1 MPVIPR
7 VFESD
12 IHKDA
17 SMAFKQKVV
26 LKFERGEQSQ
36 WTSNAPMLYH
46 LEALISLWMYSFLYE
61 DEPSIHYFEAGLSI
75 SAWLDMTLKDRVSE
89 DYFSIIGSEEA
100 KDKLICLGVAPQN
113 IVELG
118 GENDQL
124 NIKQLPRDYIPIFT
138 DYSLHDKDKASEI
151 KKSKPA
157 TPKKWN
163 TADFAPRDH
172 LFGRCYRQPHKGS
185 NIYTYKY
192 SSSPGI
198 YPSLHTRSC

>member
-1 MPVIPR
+1 
-7 VFESD
+7 
-12 IHKDA
+12 
-17 SMAFKQKVV
+17 
-26 LKFERGEQSQ
+26 
-36 WTSNAPMLYH
+36 MLYH
-46 LEALISLWMYSFLYE
+46 LEVLISLWMYSFLYE
-61 DEPSIHYFEAGLSI
+61 DEPLILYFDTGLNLSTLLDNI
-75 SAWLDMTLKDRVSE
+75 IKNWLSDN
-89 DYFSIIGSEEA
+89 YFSIIGSKA
-100 KDKLICLGVAPQN
+100 DKDHLVCLGVASQN
-113 IVELG
+113 IIELG
-118 GENDQL
+118 SENDEL
-124 NIKQLPRDYIPIFT
+124 NAKVLPRDYIPIFT